1 MAISLNSSVYT
12 PLTEVQYFTC
22 LFLSSKIYKK
32 YDFNR
37 KLMFPSSDPANLDQH
52 SLKIQKKF
60 FKKEKKEW
68 DLVLKFDLF
77 FPSCTTLG
85 SSHQLPWYELFL

>member
-12 PLTEVQYFTC
+12 PLTEVQYSTC

-52 SLKIQKKF
+52 GLQIQKK
-60 FKKEKKEW
+60 K
-68 DLVLKFDLF
+68 VLKKKKKKN
-77 FPSCTTLG
+77 G
-85 SSHQLPWYELFL
+85 IWY